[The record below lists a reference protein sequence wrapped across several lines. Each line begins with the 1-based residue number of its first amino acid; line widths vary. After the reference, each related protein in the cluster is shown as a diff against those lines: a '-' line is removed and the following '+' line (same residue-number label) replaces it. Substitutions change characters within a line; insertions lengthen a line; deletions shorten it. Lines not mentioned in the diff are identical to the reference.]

1 MKNSLKPLVG
11 IIGTLSINFGM
22 GLPTLAQPQPMLSQV
37 SPSPTLAPE
46 EQPVSPT
53 APTPASPAVP
63 TAPEASP
70 IAPEASPIAP
80 TPDRPS
86 DPALAPEA
94 QPASPTAPA
103 PASPAVPAAPVR
115 VSVPASSSSQ
125 TVDAIVRQSPS
136 FELFNALLRVANNQ
150 GILNSALA
158 GGSDYTI
165 FAPTDEALV
174 ALPSGLFKALVQPEN
189 RETLVRILKNHIVRG
204 KVLSNQLSGQEIR
217 SLDGNILSLGSV
229 PVIAPDIQASNG
241 VIHAING
248 VILPPDV
255 QSSLAGLIPQPVT
268 SNTPSQ

>member
-70 IAPEASPIAP
+70 IAP

-125 TVDAIVRQSPS
+125 TVYCPMSVR
-136 FELFNALLRVANNQ
+136 
-150 GILNSALA
+150 
-158 GGSDYTI
+158 
-165 FAPTDEALV
+165 
-174 ALPSGLFKALVQPEN
+174 
-189 RETLVRILKNHIVRG
+189 
-204 KVLSNQLSGQEIR
+204 
-217 SLDGNILSLGSV
+217 
-229 PVIAPDIQASNG
+229 
-241 VIHAING
+241 
-248 VILPPDV
+248 
-255 QSSLAGLIPQPVT
+255 
-268 SNTPSQ
+268 

>member
-1 MKNSLKPLVG
+1 MKKSLKPLVWV
-11 IIGTLSINFGM
+11 IGTLGINFGM
-22 GLPTLAQPQPMLSQV
+22 GLPTLAQPQPLLSQV

-70 IAPEASPIAP
+70 MAPM
-80 TPDRPS
+80 PDRPS

-94 QPASPTAPA
+94 QPASPTAPT
-103 PASPAVPAAPVR
+103 ASPAAPAAPVR

-150 GILNSALA
+150 GILTSALA
-158 GGSDYTI
+158 GGSNYTI

-268 SNTPSQ
+268 SNTLNQ